1 MAVWKVSNDP
11 TFPLAELLVG
21 HDERTR
27 GAALNL
33 KKALTSRSVA
43 AKNMAD
49 AWSSSP
55 DLRDAQTLMEARQHA
70 KILGRWARGAD
81 S

>member
-33 KKALTSRSVA
+33 KKASTYGVWPPRTWQMPGVHHRTFVTHKL
-43 AKNMAD
+43 
-49 AWSSSP
+49 
-55 DLRDAQTLMEARQHA
+55 
-70 KILGRWARGAD
+70 
-81 S
+81 